1 MQTELINIEANELVK
16 QLLRI
21 GHELPDKLAQR
32 IIGYGSIVVEPLLEL
47 AVDIDAIE
55 DTIPRCYGPIH
66 ALRLLGEIKD
76 PSSIEKLLLA
86 FPIDSEP
93 DAELARG
100 TVPDAWDNELPQ
112 ILGSFGSAA
121 APILWEFADD
131 SGNELIQRSTAMASL
146 AYSTVM
152 EPETRAEVVQGL
164 HQRLL
169 AAEDPDTAAY
179 TLLALANLGVPE
191 IYKEVLELYKAHR
204 ITTTVI
210 PPGMARQLLLSKNT
224 KRLDC
229 AKHTLEE
236 RYEQHP
242 IQQYR

>member
-1 MQTELINIEANELVK
+1 MHTELITIEANELVN

-21 GHELPDKLAQR
+21 GHDLPEKLAQR
-32 IIGYGSIVVEPLLEL
+32 IIGYGSVAVEPLLEL

-66 ALRLLGEIKD
+66 ALRLLGEMKD
-76 PSSIEKLLLA
+76 LSAIEKLLLA

-93 DAELARG
+93 DAEVARG

-112 ILGSFGSAA
+112 ILGSYGSVA

-131 SGNELIQRSTAMASL
+131 SGNELVQRSTAMVSL
-146 AYSTVM
+146 AFSTAV

-169 AAEDPDTAAY
+169 AADDPDVAAHL
-179 TLLALANLGVPE
+179 LLALANLHVAE

-204 ITTTVI
+204 INTAII
-210 PPGMARQLLLSKNT
+210 PPGMARQLLLRTSAKT
-224 KRLDC
+224 LEC
-229 AKHTLEE
+229 SKHTLEE
-236 RYEQHP
+236 RYSQHP